1 MTIDK
6 LMVLLALAGSIV
18 LVTQASARLFPIIA
32 LVASGLEALLMFRI
46 VTFSVSGV
54 NIFLVLA
61 IGLLIGGGVSWVQTE
76 SKHTV
81 TAATV
86 VVLIGAI
93 QLAAALHLG

>member
-6 LMVLLALAGSIV
+6 LMVLVALAASLV

-32 LVASGLEALLMFRI
+32 AVAAAVETLLVFRI

-54 NIFLVLA
+54 NVFLILA
-61 IGLLIGGGVSWVQTE
+61 VALVVGGGVSWVQTE
-76 SKHTV
+76 SKTPV
-81 TAATV
+81 TAATAV
-86 VVLIGAI
+86 TLIGAI